1 MASSTAAALDLTSS
15 NDDYSQDS
23 DVEVVVRT
31 PRLAGNKGKTPFI
44 CLTGDILRVMQDRLN
59 KNFSQGD
66 PNSTSIETMKSSVGR
81 VVERRV
87 YLLEL
92 AGGLDASME
101 IPNAG
106 EITIKDLLSKVIPIH
121 IPVKITKIKV
131 CQIMT
136 DIWSVLQVVVA
147 NVSIRKDA
155 SHDLQRYLDL
165 MMRIEA
171 TARRAI
177 SEADER
183 DKNAKSIKLP
193 GPVMERMYLKGRG
206 TKPQHQFLVC
216 AKCGH
221 PLVDEPPFNKDYYRT
236 NKTLEGEWLNMNR
249 QMQEYLVTKCN
260 PLLDKKGAIITALK
274 NPTYQ
279 EEVLICHCWHN
290 FQSPIAGGTVCALKC
305 YASKSKKQY
314 PAGKCPACICSCA
327 FVCTKK

>member
-1 MASSTAAALDLTSS
+1 MTGPFRPPGEPPVFAPAAAAAATVAPAPAPAPAPAAATSSTPDALDLTSS

-23 DVEVVVRT
+23 DVEVVVCTQR
-31 PRLAGNKGKTPFI
+31 PAGNKGKTPFI

-66 PNSTSIETMKSSVGR
+66 PNSISIETMKSSVGR
-81 VVERRV
+81 VVERRA

-165 MMRIEA
+165 MMRVEA

-177 SEADER
+177 SKADER
-183 DKNAKSIKLP
+183 DKNAKSIKLHCTT
-193 GPVMERMYLKGRG
+193 MERMYLKGRG
-206 TKPQHQFLVC
+206 T
-216 AKCGH
+216 
-221 PLVDEPPFNKDYYRT
+221 
-236 NKTLEGEWLNMNR
+236 
-249 QMQEYLVTKCN
+249 
-260 PLLDKKGAIITALK
+260 
-274 NPTYQ
+274 
-279 EEVLICHCWHN
+279 
-290 FQSPIAGGTVCALKC
+290 
-305 YASKSKKQY
+305 
-314 PAGKCPACICSCA
+314 
-327 FVCTKK
+327 

>member
-1 MASSTAAALDLTSS
+1 MTGPFRPPGKPPVFAPAAAAAATVAPAPAPAPAPAAATSSTPDALDLTSS

-23 DVEVVVRT
+23 DVEVVVCTQR
-31 PRLAGNKGKTPFI
+31 PAGNKGKTPFI

-66 PNSTSIETMKSSVGR
+66 PNSISIETMKSSVGR
-81 VVERRV
+81 VVERRA

-165 MMRIEA
+165 MMRVEA

-183 DKNAKSIKLP
+183 DKNAKSIKLHCTT
-193 GPVMERMYLKGRG
+193 MERMYLKGRG
-206 TKPQHQFLVC
+206 T
-216 AKCGH
+216 
-221 PLVDEPPFNKDYYRT
+221 
-236 NKTLEGEWLNMNR
+236 
-249 QMQEYLVTKCN
+249 
-260 PLLDKKGAIITALK
+260 
-274 NPTYQ
+274 
-279 EEVLICHCWHN
+279 
-290 FQSPIAGGTVCALKC
+290 
-305 YASKSKKQY
+305 
-314 PAGKCPACICSCA
+314 
-327 FVCTKK
+327 

>member
-1 MASSTAAALDLTSS
+1 MSTAAALDLTSS

-31 PRLAGNKGKTPFI
+31 PRPAGNKGKTPFI

-81 VVERRV
+81 VVERRK

-106 EITIKDLLSKVIPIH
+106 EITIQDLLSKVIPIK

-147 NVSIRKDA
+147 NMSIRKDA

-206 TKPQHQFLVC
+206 TKPPQHQFSVC
-216 AKCGH
+216 AGH
-221 PLVDEPPFNKDYYRT
+221 SLIDEPPFNKDYYRN
-236 NKTLEGEWLNMNR
+236 NKKMEEEWLNMTS
-249 QMQEYLVTKCN
+249 QVQEYLITKCN

-305 YASKSKKQY
+305 YDSK
-314 PAGKCPACICSCA
+314 
-327 FVCTKK
+327 